1 MQNYNFFLTYT
12 TLSAKNTS
20 VRDIFLFCTEKC
32 MIFSLFQ
39 YFKGRF
45 ELAERAFHAAKPLVI
60 YPSGY
65 FYYVHTHA

>member
-32 MIFSLFQ
+32 IIFSLFQ
-39 YFKGRF
+39 YFKDHVCGG
-45 ELAERAFHAAKPLVI
+45 AAIGVGCKV
-60 YPSGY
+60 
-65 FYYVHTHA
+65 